1 MCAIAW
7 SINRKNK
14 YSGMESSEIGC
25 ESLKRL
31 DASFKLA
38 PDTRKNYIFAVKH
51 YCVFAK
57 KTPDEVVRHA
67 RSSPRKFED
76 SFIEFVQEKGKD
88 SSPSTLAFHRDSL
101 RRFLEVNR
109 VGGVDW
115 KHVSEFLPPQKKSGQ
130 DRAPT
135 AEEVRR
141 ILDVAS
147 LRMKCLVLYLCS
159 SGARIGSLAYLRWRD
174 VQEVEVEGQKLARIT
189 IYRGEPEEYATFV
202 TPECYRYLLEYRALR
217 ERLGEAL
224 TDSSF
229 VFASDPNKRDF
240 DPAKVRPI
248 AVTTWKNMLRE
259 LVSQLGI
266 RKTIRE
272 GRYPGYEFKQAHG
285 YRKFFKTRMEVAGVK
300 PIITELLM
308 GHGIGVASS
317 YMKPSTEELL
327 QEYAKGIPAL
337 TILSKERE
345 KADIKDQM
353 RNQLLLIA
361 GFKPEELEKTDLSK
375 TPDQEFQKMVRE
387 RLLGAMANN
396 GNRQKVIPASELKA
410 HIGQGWEFIAQLPD
424 SEVVVKLPS

>member
-1 MCAIAW
+1 
-7 SINRKNK
+7 
-14 YSGMESSEIGC
+14 MESSETC

-31 DASFKLA
+31 DASVKLA

-51 YCVFAK
+51 YCDFAE
-57 KTPDEVVRHA
+57 KTPDEVVRQA
-67 RSSPRKFED
+67 RSSPRRFED
-76 SFIEFVQEKGKD
+76 IFIGFIQEKGRD

-115 KHVSEFLPPQKKSGQ
+115 KHISEFLPRQKKSGQ

-174 VQEVEVEGQKLARIT
+174 VQEVEVVGMKLAKVT
-189 IYRGEPEEYATFV
+189 VYRGEPEEYATFV
-202 TPECYRYLLEYRALR
+202 TPECYRYLLEYKGLR
-217 ERLGEAL
+217 ERLGEKVTEA
-224 TDSSF
+224 SF

-259 LVSQLGI
+259 LLSQLGM
-266 RKTIRE
+266 RATIRE

-317 YMKPSTEELL
+317 YMKPSTEEMLG
-327 QEYAKGIPAL
+327 EYAKGIPPL
-337 TILSKERE
+337 TILSRE
-345 KADIKDQM
+345 
-353 RNQLLLIA
+353 
-361 GFKPEELEKTDLSK
+361 
-375 TPDQEFQKMVRE
+375 
-387 RLLGAMANN
+387 
-396 GNRQKVIPASELKA
+396 
-410 HIGQGWEFIAQLPD
+410 
-424 SEVVVKLPS
+424 

>member
-1 MCAIAW
+1 
-7 SINRKNK
+7 
-14 YSGMESSEIGC
+14 MESSEAC
-25 ESLKRL
+25 ESLRRL
-31 DASFKLA
+31 DASVKLA

-51 YCVFAK
+51 YCDFIE

-67 RSSPRKFED
+67 RSSPRRFED
-76 SFIEFVQEKGKD
+76 SFIEFIQEKGRD

-109 VGGVDW
+109 VGVVDW
-115 KHVSEFLPPQKKSGQ
+115 KHISEFLPRQKKSGQ

-174 VQEVEVEGQKLARIT
+174 VQEVEVEGLKLARVT
-189 IYRGEPEEYATFV
+189 IYRGEQEEYTTFV
-202 TPECYRYLLEYRALR
+202 TPECYRYLLEYKGLR
-217 ERLGEAL
+217 ERLGEKL
-224 TDSSF
+224 TDASF

-240 DPAKVRPI
+240 DPVKVRPI

-259 LVSQLGI
+259 LLTQLDV
-266 RKTIRE
+266 RATIRE

-327 QEYAKGIPAL
+327 AEYAKGIPTL
-337 TILSKERE
+337 TILSRERD
-345 KADIKDQM
+345 KADLKGEM
-353 RNQLLLIA
+353 KNQLLLVA
-361 GFKPEELEKTDLSK
+361 GFKDEEIEKMDLSR
-375 TPDQEFQKMVRE
+375 TSEEEFQKTVRE
-387 RLLGAMANN
+387 KLLGMMTNS
-396 GNRQKVIPASELKA
+396 GHKQKVIPVSELKA
-410 HIGQGWEFIAQLPD
+410 HISQGWEYVAQLPD
-424 SEVVVKLPS
+424 SEAVVKLPS